1 MAIVKGRRSRDLG
14 NFKWA
19 YFKNRVIHSDV
30 RQSKTKKILGSILAI
45 FVALMIAIIIACS
58 VCDQWKNFGEVFKV
72 IFTSGFDGRSSINML
87 FSNMAIML
95 VAGLAFIFAYKAGQ
109 FNIGISGQ
117 MVFGGTLAT
126 IICHVCNLAP
136 GANQIVVLLVG
147 MIGGAFVATIVGI
160 LKAYLNVNEVVSSI
174 MFNWIIYFMSI
185 LLLSS
190 LVSAGLIKA
199 TDSGDY
205 TKALDSGI
213 LLRING
219 ESFGPLLIISFVLTI
234 CIIVILNYTVFGK
247 KQKVVGLSRTGALA
261 SGYNVK
267 LNTILSL
274 TISGALSGIL
284 GVMLYAG
291 LSPQMPITAAA
302 KAIPQEGFNGIS
314 VGLIA
319 MVSPAASIPVSLFF
333 SMIQTSV
340 APMQTIGIDNHIA
353 NVVFGIV
360 VYGSAAIA
368 LFLNLKPYWWTLGI
382 FKGKNYNKIKYEKNQ
397 SEIMLLEMAND
408 SNELLKKYYMYSNK
422 STKVKSSMKITFG
435 MKYRMWKASVEYH
448 WVNFWYG
455 KIRKWDD
462 MQMATLR
469 SLSNIQNRRSGLQF
483 KMDVAIQNKLDWDTL
498 LMTQR
503 SAANIGLPSIKTYH
517 QYKIAHDAFI
527 KAYFLTSNE
536 LYKHYQAMFKKYA
549 PTKAKGKKIVFDPAV
564 VKYDSLKLEQLYMKN
579 LRREI
584 SKVRELITRPN
595 EVKADLDA
603 SGSVSGF
610 WKGE

>member
-30 RQSKTKKILGSILAI
+30 RQSKTKKILASVFAI
-45 FVALMIAIIIACS
+45 IVSLLVAVIIACS
-58 VCDQWKNFGEVFKV
+58 VCGQWKNVGELFKI
-72 IFTSGFDGRSSINML
+72 IFASGFGTQASINTL
-87 FSNMAIML
+87 FSNMAILL

-117 MVFGGTLAT
+117 MMFGGLLAT
-126 IICHVCNLAP
+126 IVSHLCKLPP
-136 GANQIVVLLVG
+136 GGSQIVALLVG
-147 MIGGAFVATIVGI
+147 ILGGAFVATVSGA

-174 MFNWIIYFMSI
+174 MLNWIIYFMSI

-190 LVSAGLIKA
+190 LVTAGLIKS
-199 TDSGDY
+199 TSSGDF
-205 TKALDSGI
+205 TESPADSQ

-219 ESFGPLLIISFVLTI
+219 YSFGPLLIIAGVLVI
-234 CIIVILNYTVFGK
+234 AMIIVLNYTVFGK

-267 LNTILSL
+267 LNIILSMC
-274 TISGALSGIL
+274 ISGAIAGIL
-284 GVMLYAG
+284 GAMKYVG
-291 LSPQMPITAAA
+291 FNPEMPITAAA
-302 KAIPQEGFNGIS
+302 KSIPQEGFNGIS
-314 VGLIA
+314 VGLISMCA
-319 MVSPAASIPVSLFF
+319 PSASLPISLFF
-333 SMIQTSV
+333 SMVQTSV
-340 APMQTIGIDNHIA
+340 SAMQTIGIDNHIA
-353 NVVFGIV
+353 DVVFGIV
-360 VYGSAAIA
+360 VYGAAAIA
-368 LFLNLKPYWWTLGI
+368 LFLNLKPYWLTLGI
-382 FKGKNYNKIKYEKNQ
+382 FKGKNYSKVKYEKNQ
-397 SEIMLLEMAND
+397 SEVMLLEMAND
-408 SNELLKKYYMYSNK
+408 SNELLRKFYMYSNK
-422 STKVKSSMKITFG
+422 STKVKSSMKITVG
-435 MKYRMWKASVEYH
+435 MKYKMWKASVEYH

-469 SLSNIQNRRSGLQF
+469 SLSNIQNRRSGLQY
-483 KMDVAIQNKLDWDTL
+483 KNDVANQNKLDWDTL
-498 LMTQR
+498 IMTQR
-503 SAANIGLPSIKTYH
+503 TARGLGLPDITTYH

-549 PTKAKGKKIVFDPAV
+549 KNKKDSKKIVFDPATI
-564 VKYDSLKLEQLYMKN
+564 KYDSNKLAQLYMKN
-579 LRREI
+579 LKQEI